1 MDFPALTVYRVATAV
16 QSVAGAV
23 GALDAAGLR
32 LHLPHLLR
40 KLLVEVLLR
49 QLRPTRTD
57 ECLTARWPATRK
69 RSQALGGVLTFV
81 ASAVEVAGLDSPP
94 RVGQSLERCPLRTR
108 RRRPVSQHP
117 ALRAGWRRAR
127 VRGRTL
133 GRICS
138 IAPRFP
144 TQSAHSQTTSES
156 APDIKQCG
164 VRL

>member
-1 MDFPALTVYRVATAV
+1 MDFSAPTVYKLATAV

-94 RVGQSLERCPLRTR
+94 RVGQSLERWPLRTR
-108 RRRPVSQHP
+108 RQRFVSASNKHC
-117 ALRAGWRRAR
+117 AR
-127 VRGRTL
+127 GGGGAYTW
-133 GRICS
+133 
-138 IAPRFP
+138 P
-144 TQSAHSQTTSES
+144 HM
-156 APDIKQCG
+156 
-164 VRL
+164 